1 MLCTRALRR
10 SYSDVATHH
19 VRLAAA
25 KQVHH
30 VQYIRSLCMLCSWS
44 GNTERALHSGCSGKR
59 GVQSRCPSQGVAGAD
74 SPPGAPF
81 CLMGHRHQHV
91 CAARVCTSKARRVL
105 LHLLLNIVVA
115 LSMKQKL
122 ASSLCDGTWLA
133 QAASAAKVL
142 EVISMARDTLH
153 SR

>member
-1 MLCTRALRR
+1 
-10 SYSDVATHH
+10 
-19 VRLAAA
+19 
-25 KQVHH
+25 
-30 VQYIRSLCMLCSWS
+30 
-44 GNTERALHSGCSGKR
+44 
-59 GVQSRCPSQGVAGAD
+59 
-74 SPPGAPF
+74 
-81 CLMGHRHQHV
+81 
-91 CAARVCTSKARRVL
+91 VL

-153 SR
+153 SRWQPPTHLLWTHLTTQQSRALCRPRVLQHQTRL